1 MTYLIM
7 FFEFFKIGLFSVG
20 GGLATLPFLFEM
32 AEKYSWLTA
41 EELTNMIAVSESTPG
56 PIGVNIATY
65 VGYTAGGVGAGIMA
79 TFSLILPSIIV
90 ILIVSA
96 ILEKFK
102 ENKLVKNLFYGLRA
116 AVVGLLFLSV
126 LTIFG
131 QNFLTGEAGSLIGM
145 VDFRKA
151 LLFAVL
157 LFMVFKLKKH
167 PLLYLAI
174 GAAVGVLWGF

>member
-32 AEKYSWLTA
+32 AEKYSWLIT

-79 TFSLILPSIIV
+79 TLSLILPSIIV

-131 QNFLTGEAGSLIGM
+131 QNFLTGEMGGLIGM
-145 VDFRKA
+145 VDFRKV

-167 PLLYLAI
+167 PLLYLVI
-174 GAAVGVLWGF
+174 GAAVGILWGF